1 MLYIAFFIAGMAFS
15 LMLLDTLKT
24 LQKESDE
31 EKQRQAE
38 RESYRQGD
46 K

>member
-15 LMLLDTLKT
+15 LMLLDVLKT

-31 EKQRQAE
+31 EKQKQSD
-38 RESYRQGD
+38 RETYRKGE
-46 K
+46 